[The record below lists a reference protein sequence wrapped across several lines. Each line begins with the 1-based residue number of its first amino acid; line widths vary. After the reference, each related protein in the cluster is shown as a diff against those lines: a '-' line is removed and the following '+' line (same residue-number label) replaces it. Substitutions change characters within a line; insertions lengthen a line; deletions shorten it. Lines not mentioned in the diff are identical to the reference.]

1 MDNLDIT
8 TINQLF
14 LNISHINSLEQ
25 LLVYLEEIDATQLE
39 IKKVYTEYYYS
50 LKQLVYST
58 YYYQKVIQKVNY
70 ESENN
75 KSEKYEYEVI
85 YNFYKKYCKKIS
97 KY

>member
-1 MDNLDIT
+1 MDNLDIK

-25 LLVYLEEIDATQLE
+25 LLVYLEEIDVTQLE

-58 YYYQKVIQKVNY
+58 YYYQKVIQKVHY

>member
-1 MDNLDIT
+1 MDNLDIK

-58 YYYQKVIQKVNY
+58 YYYQNVIQKVHY
-70 ESENN
+70 ESENS